1 MRTPAS
7 SLLVFA
13 LLALAAAGAPAQH
26 SGHGAPPKPAAS
38 AANTLADGEV
48 RRVDKAANRIT
59 IKHGDVK
66 SIDMPPMTMVFKAK
80 DPAMLDQVKVGDK
93 IKFDAAKVGDDY
105 VVTRLEPA
113 K

>member
-1 MRTPAS
+1 MRTPVS

-13 LLALAAAGAPAQH
+13 LLALAAAGVAAQH
-26 SGHGAPPKPAAS
+26 SGHGAAPKPAAS
-38 AANTLADGEV
+38 AAHALADGEV
-48 RRVDKAANRIT
+48 RRVDKATNRIT
-59 IKHGDVK
+59 IKHGEVK

-80 DPAMLDQVKVGDK
+80 DPAMLDQVKAGDR
-93 IKFDAAKVGDDY
+93 IRFDAAKVGEDY